1 MLFYTNCVI
10 MLYINLV
17 IRNLR
22 EIIMSKQKWK
32 SLHAFHHQ
40 EKEVSYVEYFKEH
53 LIEHLT
59 KEHDP
64 HGESNQPGK
73 VIEASRN
80 TIGELSRIFDA
91 YNFPAPNYEELKV
104 INQKPNG
111 LREHMQENLNGVI
124 PVLLNEERTAL
135 HPKVIDAIGREN
147 YEAILKSAQGDEK
160 EVALQFVKAVVISYG
175 QRMID
180 NTNDAKLKKEAFES
194 ILPALDKLASEVTLK
209 GLPEQSKKTNPIN
222 TLKMSQELLELLD
235 EAEKAEITIPNSRLM
250 RDKLG
255 VVCDLMDPN
264 NEEYNMLPKET
275 KTQKAMDN
283 YDIAVDSFINGV
295 QKALATE
302 PPKPKEVSWFKQFL
316 RLITGN
322 EKLLQNTD
330 EKRYDRQMKVLSGI
344 NDLNKKLNS
353 LPEENELKDIS
364 SKPEQTL
371 DQKDEI
377 QMKL

>member
-1 MLFYTNCVI
+1 MTKHKWRAFYGSH
-10 MLYINLV
+10 
-17 IRNLR
+17 R
-22 EIIMSKQKWK
+22 
-32 SLHAFHHQ
+32 Q
-40 EKEVSYVEYFKEH
+40 EKKISYVEYFKEH

-64 HGESNQPGK
+64 HGETNQPGK
-73 VIEASRN
+73 IIETARS
-80 TIGELSRIFDA
+80 TTGKLSRIFDA
-91 YNFPAPNYEELKV
+91 YNFPAPNFEELKA

-111 LREHMQENLNGVI
+111 LREHMQKNVNGVI
-124 PVLLNEERTAL
+124 PVLLNEEGTAL

-147 YEAILKSAQGDEK
+147 YEAILKNAQGNEK
-160 EVALQFVKAVVISYG
+160 EVALQFLKAVVISYG
-175 QRMID
+175 QRMLD
-180 NTNDAKLKKEAFES
+180 NTDDKKLKSEAFFS
-194 ILPALDKLASEVTLK
+194 IMPSLEKLANEVTLK
-209 GLPEQSKKTNPIN
+209 GLPEQSKKTNPIDI
-222 TLKMSQELLELLD
+222 LKISQEFLELLN
-235 EAEKAEITIPNSRLM
+235 EAEKAEITIPNSSIM
-250 RDKLG
+250 RDKL
-255 VVCDLMDPN
+255 VAVCDLMDPS
-264 NEEYNMLPKET
+264 NEDYKMLSEET
-275 KTQKAMDN
+275 KIQKAMEN
-283 YDIAVDSFINGV
+283 YDKAVDSFIDGA
-295 QKALATE
+295 QKTIETE
-302 PPKPKEVSWFKQFL
+302 LPKPKEVSWFKQFL